1 MVKMTKSVIPPI
13 SYFSARPKRLHKLLI
28 QREGNIMNG
37 FKFLKDQWILIVFW
51 FIGLGILNL
60 VLILDPNQTF
70 NIDNLIYVSL
80 LLTVFFL
87 FLLAGLYVYY
97 SKWYREIE
105 EKRDTGED
113 GLLSFLDGAMNE
125 EQHFIQDYINDIL
138 VLHQKEI
145 NRLTKA
151 QQYQKDFVDSWV
163 HEIKVPLAGTK
174 LIIESLEDDIP
185 ERKLYQL
192 ENELKKMN
200 HYVEQVL
207 YFSRID
213 SFSRDYLLQEYSLE
227 KIINTVIR
235 DNALYFIQNH
245 LTLEFDAED
254 QKVLTDEKWLIFIV
268 EQILSNSIKY
278 TPVGG
283 TITIGLSKN
292 NLGAWLTITD
302 TGIGIP
308 LEDQRRIFDKG
319 FTGYNG
325 RVDTSHH
332 STGLGLYLA
341 KNLSEKLGHRLF
353 VESTVGEGTT
363 FKILFPFLTYF
374 NDESEESQFIPT
386 KP

>member
-1 MVKMTKSVIPPI
+1 
-13 SYFSARPKRLHKLLI
+13 
-28 QREGNIMNG
+28 MNG

-151 QQYQKDFVDSWV
+151 QQDQKDFVDSWV
-163 HEIKVPLAGTK
+163 HEIKVPLGGTK